1 MAKQEE
7 TIEYIEYQE
16 PVLPNAEDI
25 QGDFQYW
32 KGIEKLDANIA
43 LRNAWS
49 WWSVSEWWDISWTL
63 SNQTDLQAELDLKVN
78 TADINTNPYWRD
90 DNGYFQLPVWTNM
103 YP

>member
-1 MAKQEE
+1 MSTEKE

-25 QGDFQYW
+25 QDDFQYW

-63 SNQTDLQAELDLKVN
+63 SNQTDLQAALDWKANVW
-78 TADINTNPYWRD
+78 TEYWRD
-90 DNGYFQLPVWTNM
+90 INGYFKLPVWTNM